1 MAVTHRAAKQGL
13 AAAPLKTKG
22 VKSLLWL
29 GFTLIE
35 HPQGWI
41 NASSLILLQ
50 ALLRLG
56 KTAN

>member
-13 AAAPLKTKG
+13 AAAPLKTR

-35 HPQGWI
+35 HPRGWI